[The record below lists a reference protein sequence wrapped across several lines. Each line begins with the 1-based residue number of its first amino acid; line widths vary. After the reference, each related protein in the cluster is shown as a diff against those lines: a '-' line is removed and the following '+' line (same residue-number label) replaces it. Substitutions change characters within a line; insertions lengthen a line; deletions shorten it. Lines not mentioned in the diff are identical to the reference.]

1 METRQKPGSHGRR
14 RVVLW
19 AVLIVLAIAL
29 VAAAVHLYRV
39 LRAPRSM
46 FQGSDQA
53 ALEASPEQ
61 AGTAGQTPAPAPTQA
76 PLPEGMVNF
85 LVLGV
90 DALSDGSGKTYSAD
104 CHTDTILV
112 AAVDFDRDT
121 VDLISIPRD
130 TFRRVPGSTGYY
142 KINAAVNVGGGA
154 DAPGGAGYLRTCE
167 TVSEMLG
174 GMPVDYY
181 VALHFDSVIQLV
193 DALGGIDYELEGW
206 INEAGRHYDAGMQ
219 HLDGQGVLDYLR
231 VRKSSRTNMDT
242 GDQAR
247 VERQKRMLVAIY
259 EKVRE
264 QDMLRLIPTLLTTLE
279 GVHTNLNLSQMLALA
294 NYGRSAVSADQIRM
308 YTMGGASRQSEDTPW
323 NFVFTDQEDRIALIE
338 TVYGVTAEPEACCS
352 YAHLLYLE
360 RYGFES
366 IRTQSI
372 VREMCAAVDPDAL
385 DAEQR
390 ELYEA
395 VLAGQETLQQRMDEA
410 AAFLVETPKPSA
422 EPCVAARTEAR
433 RLQKAADAFAEAYGC
448 ELPHW
453 WVQDDWWNDT
463 YINDVTVDFADGRA
477 AVVELAPWLSPGRA
491 QGRRL
496 LPSLRKHS
504 IINRPSIIGERG
516 ERICWI
522 LPLSAAG
529 RPGFPPGCTPCAA
542 ARTPRSTRA
551 CLWGARRPRRT
562 GSTTIPDSGRAWR
575 AFSSAWRWSS
585 TRRASGLR

>member
-14 RVVLW
+14 RAVLL
-19 AVLIVLAIAL
+19 AVLIVLVIVLA
-29 VAAAVHLYRV
+29 VAAVYLCRV

-46 FQGSDQA
+46 FQAPDQV
-53 ALEASPEQ
+53 ALEVLPEQ
-61 AGTAGQTPAPAPTQA
+61 AGTAGQTPAPTQE

-90 DALSDGSGKTYSAD
+90 DVLSDGSGKTYSAD
-104 CHTDTILV
+104 YHTDTILV

-130 TFRRVPGSTGYY
+130 TFRQVPGTTGYY
-142 KINAAVNVGGGA
+142 KINAAINVGGGA

-167 TVSEMLG
+167 TVSQMLG

-264 QDMLRLIPTLLTTLE
+264 QDMLRLIPTLLATLE
-279 GVHTNLNLSQMLALA
+279 GVSTNLNLSQMLALA
-294 NYGRSAVSADQIRM
+294 NYGMSAVGADQIHM

-352 YAHLLYLE
+352 YVHLLYLE
-360 RYGFES
+360 RYGFEG

-395 VLAGQETLQQRMDEA
+395 VLAGQEALQQRMDEA

-422 EPCVAARTEAR
+422 EPCVAARTAAR
-433 RLQKAADAFAEAYGC
+433 KLQKAADAFAEAYGC

-463 YINDVTVDFADGRA
+463 YINDVTVDFR
-477 AVVELAPWLSPGRA
+477 
-491 QGRRL
+491 
-496 LPSLRKHS
+496 
-504 IINRPSIIGERG
+504 
-516 ERICWI
+516 
-522 LPLSAAG
+522 
-529 RPGFPPGCTPCAA
+529 
-542 ARTPRSTRA
+542 
-551 CLWGARRPRRT
+551 
-562 GSTTIPDSGRAWR
+562 
-575 AFSSAWRWSS
+575 
-585 TRRASGLR
+585 

>member
-242 GDQAR
+242 GDRAR

-264 QDMLRLIPTLLTTLE
+264 QDMLRLIPALLTTLE

-294 NYGRSAVSADQIRM
+294 NYGRSAVGADQIHM

-463 YINDVTVDFADGRA
+463 YINDVTVDFR
-477 AVVELAPWLSPGRA
+477 
-491 QGRRL
+491 
-496 LPSLRKHS
+496 
-504 IINRPSIIGERG
+504 
-516 ERICWI
+516 
-522 LPLSAAG
+522 
-529 RPGFPPGCTPCAA
+529 
-542 ARTPRSTRA
+542 
-551 CLWGARRPRRT
+551 
-562 GSTTIPDSGRAWR
+562 
-575 AFSSAWRWSS
+575 
-585 TRRASGLR
+585 

>member
-1 METRQKPGSHGRR
+1 M
-14 RVVLW
+14 
-19 AVLIVLAIAL
+19 
-29 VAAAVHLYRV
+29 
-39 LRAPRSM
+39 
-46 FQGSDQA
+46 
-53 ALEASPEQ
+53 
-61 AGTAGQTPAPAPTQA
+61 
-76 PLPEGMVNF
+76 
-85 LVLGV
+85 
-90 DALSDGSGKTYSAD
+90 
-104 CHTDTILV
+104 
-112 AAVDFDRDT
+112 
-121 VDLISIPRD
+121 
-130 TFRRVPGSTGYY
+130 
-142 KINAAVNVGGGA
+142 
-154 DAPGGAGYLRTCE
+154 
-167 TVSEMLG
+167 
-174 GMPVDYY
+174 
-181 VALHFDSVIQLV
+181 
-193 DALGGIDYELEGW
+193 
-206 INEAGRHYDAGMQ
+206 
-219 HLDGQGVLDYLR
+219 
-231 VRKSSRTNMDT
+231 
-242 GDQAR
+242 
-247 VERQKRMLVAIY
+247 ERQKRMLVAIY

-264 QDMLRLIPTLLTTLE
+264 QDMLRLIPTLLTTLR
-279 GVHTNLNLSQMLALA
+279 
-294 NYGRSAVSADQIRM
+294 GREHQPEPVADAGARQLRQERGGSRPDPHV
-308 YTMGGASRQSEDTPW
+308 YDGGASRQSEDTPW